1 MEVASTFKMI
11 FYLLWINTDYN
22 LWIEPWQLS
31 LMCNCVSVARVT
43 DQLLMQGATLH
54 WWSPSRG
61 QTAARLLA
69 RRSALL
75 FKHFRAHPLGKANW
89 PYPLIAPQAPSALVA
104 GAKGPQGSCQSN
116 PKEVARRI
124 NGLRRLLGQLYHLS
138 LATLVPPPIH
148 CRIQDSYSEFAQR
161 RPSNA

>member
-1 MEVASTFKMI
+1 M
-11 FYLLWINTDYN
+11 LHCTD
-22 LWIEPWQLS
+22 EAQVGAKQLH
-31 LMCNCVSVARVT
+31 VS
-43 DQLLMQGATLH
+43 
-54 WWSPSRG
+54 SRG
-61 QTAARLLA
+61 DVLSSSNTLELIPWER
-69 RRSALL
+69 
-75 FKHFRAHPLGKANW
+75 PTD
-89 PYPLIAPQAPSALVA
+89 PCPLIAPQAPSALVA